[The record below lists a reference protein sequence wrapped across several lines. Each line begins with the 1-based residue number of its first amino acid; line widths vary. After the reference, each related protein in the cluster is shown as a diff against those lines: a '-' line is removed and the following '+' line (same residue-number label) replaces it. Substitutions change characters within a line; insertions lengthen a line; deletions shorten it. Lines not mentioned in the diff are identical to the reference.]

1 MVLGVPSGLAAFV
14 MLFLPETLN
23 APLPTTM
30 QDAEDYTSY
39 VRAKRSEANLTVVA
53 KTESSAEA

>member
-1 MVLGVPSGLAAFV
+1 MVLGVLSGLAALV

-39 VRAKRSEANLTVVA
+39 VRAKRNEANLTVVA